1 MHNVVSYRAL
11 VIHPCRVS
19 EGVRSQERSKM
30 ENADV
35 TGVSTMETGNIVPLL
50 IAEGILLF
58 LVLIAL
64 PMYSIWKAK
73 TSNNVTLKGL
83 ALPQG
88 SVRSMLA
95 LTVVGSFVIFLVF
108 GGAALPNGT
117 RFTEIV
123 AALTGIAGT
132 VVGFYFGSGG
142 SGTSGK

>member
-1 MHNVVSYRAL
+1 MEMTAAA
-11 VIHPCRVS
+11 
-19 EGVRSQERSKM
+19 EGTSIWPM
-30 ENADV
+30 
-35 TGVSTMETGNIVPLL
+35 L

-58 LVLIAL
+58 LVLVAL
-64 PMYSIWKAK
+64 PIHAIKRAK
-73 TSNNVTLKGL
+73 GSNVADLRGL

-108 GGAALPNGT
+108 GGLALPT
-117 RFTEIV
+117 DARFTEIV

-142 SGTSGK
+142 SGARGAKDN

>member
-1 MHNVVSYRAL
+1 
-11 VIHPCRVS
+11 
-19 EGVRSQERSKM
+19 M
-30 ENADV
+30 EKTDTAS
-35 TGVSTMETGNIVPLL
+35 STAIEMGSILPLL
-50 IAEGILLF
+50 IAEGVLLL

-64 PMYSIWKAK
+64 PIYAIWKAK
-73 TSNNVTLKGL
+73 NSDNVALKGL

-108 GGAALPNGT
+108 GGAAIPTGT
-117 RFTEIV
+117 RFTEVV

-142 SGTSGK
+142 SGTTGK

>member
-1 MHNVVSYRAL
+1 
-11 VIHPCRVS
+11 
-19 EGVRSQERSKM
+19 M
-30 ENADV
+30 ENE
-35 TGVSTMETGNIVPLL
+35 STAGTSAIEMANILPLL
-50 IAEGILLF
+50 IAEGTLLL

-64 PMYSIWKAK
+64 PIYAVWKAK
-73 TSNNVTLKGL
+73 SSTDVILKGL

-108 GGAALPNGT
+108 GGAAFPTGT

-142 SGTSGK
+142 SGTTGR

>member
-1 MHNVVSYRAL
+1 
-11 VIHPCRVS
+11 
-19 EGVRSQERSKM
+19 M
-30 ENADV
+30 ENA
-35 TGVSTMETGNIVPLL
+35 GVVQMSNIENDNIWPLL

-58 LVLIAL
+58 LVLIVL

-73 TSNNVTLKGL
+73 ASNNITLKGL

-142 SGTSGK
+142 SGNSGK

>member
-1 MHNVVSYRAL
+1 MGNAV
-11 VIHPCRVS
+11 
-19 EGVRSQERSKM
+19 
-30 ENADV
+30 NADG
-35 TGVSTMETGNIVPLL
+35 TTTIMTNIVPLL
-50 IAEGILLF
+50 IAEGVLLF
-58 LVLIAL
+58 LVLVIL
-64 PMYSIWKAK
+64 PIYAIWKAK
-73 TSNNVTLKGL
+73 GSSEVVLKGL

-95 LTVVGSFVIFLVF
+95 LTVVGSFVIFLIF

>member
-1 MHNVVSYRAL
+1 MDDTGAL
-11 VIHPCRVS
+11 
-19 EGVRSQERSKM
+19 G
-30 ENADV
+30 
-35 TGVSTMETGNIVPLL
+35 STAAAMGNIWPLL
-50 IAEGILLF
+50 IAEGILLL

-64 PMYSIWKAK
+64 PAYAIWKANK
-73 TSNNVTLKGL
+73 SDDVLLKGL

-108 GGAALPNGT
+108 GGAAVATDT

-142 SGTSGK
+142 SGTTSK